1 VAYNST
7 IADATSMAPQLGT
20 LSSTTTPTSDQAI
33 VIWGRSYDRVRLE
46 LRRNSLSDTVT
57 ASSIAEG
64 WAKRVEM
71 LLTSGE
77 LLLAKGSIGT
87 GAESTAQQLLRAA
100 KEAFDSLPH
109 TRMAL
114 LDNGASEADG
124 SADSR
129 ASSHWVRAKDP
140 EWDSTP
146 GGPDVPYAAPPIF
159 DDGSDL

>member
-1 VAYNST
+1 MAYNST

-20 LSSTTTPTSDQAI
+20 LSSSTTPTSDQAI

-46 LRRNSLSDTVT
+46 LRRNSLSDSVT
-57 ASSIAEG
+57 ASSIADG
-64 WAKRVEM
+64 WVKRVEM

-77 LLLAKGSIGT
+77 LLLSKGSIGA

-100 KEAFDSLPH
+100 QEAFDELPRIRI
-109 TRMAL
+109 TL

-124 SADSR
+124 SSDSR
-129 ASSHWVRAKDP
+129 VSSHWVRAKNPD
-140 EWDSTP
+140 WDSTP
-146 GGPDVPYAAPPIF
+146 GGPDVPYAATPIF